1 MPTQSMFPELAT
13 PLIRSTGILASQTL
27 LEMATAGKISS
38 DLPIT
43 DAQIQPASLD
53 LRLGAVAY
61 RVQASFLPGPSSTIH
76 DKLKSLEMHKFS
88 LTDDSSDIWL
98 CNFTVS

>member
-1 MPTQSMFPELAT
+1 MQTESMFPELAT
-13 PLIRSTGILASQTL
+13 PLTRSTGILASQTL

-43 DAQIQPASLD
+43 EAQVQPASLD

-61 RVQASFLPGPSSTIH
+61 RVQASFLPGPHSTVLDLSLIH
-76 DKLKSLEMHKFS
+76 
-88 LTDDSSDIWL
+88 I
-98 CNFTVS
+98 

>member
-43 DAQIQPASLD
+43 DSQIQPASLY

-61 RVQASFLPGPSSTIH
+61 RVQSSFLPGPSSTIH
-76 DKLKSLEMHKFS
+76 DKLKSL
-88 LTDDSSDIWL
+88 
-98 CNFTVS
+98 

>member
-43 DAQIQPASLD
+43 DSQIQPASLD

-61 RVQASFLPGPSSTIH
+61 RVQASFLPRA
-76 DKLKSLEMHKFS
+76 KFDYTRQAEIARNAQIFS
-88 LTDDSSDIWL
+88 
-98 CNFTVS
+98 N